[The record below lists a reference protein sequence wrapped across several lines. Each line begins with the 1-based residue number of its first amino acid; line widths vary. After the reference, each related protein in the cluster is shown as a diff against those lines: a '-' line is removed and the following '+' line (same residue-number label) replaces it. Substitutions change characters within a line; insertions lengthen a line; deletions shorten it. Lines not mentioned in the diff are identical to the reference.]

1 MIVRPPLHWLQMLF
15 AWRGSVLGKVLPQ
28 LCLTTLLALGVAVAK
43 RYWPAAVPDLTPVPF
58 TLLGIALA
66 IFLGFRNSV
75 SYERYWEARKLW
87 GAVLN
92 DTRTLARQ
100 VTSLSNADLATQTA
114 FVHTL
119 IAYVHALRAQ
129 LRNTDA
135 ASDLARLLSPDD
147 LAAVLPARYRP
158 AMILMQLG
166 QQLRQ
171 LRLQRQIPPVLCAAM
186 DRHLG
191 QLNDSLGGCERI
203 AGTPIPFAYTVIV
216 HRTTYLYS
224 FLLPF
229 GLVSSLGL
237 LAPVIVA
244 FVSYT
249 FFALEALA
257 EEIQE
262 PFGLEPHDLALDA
275 MSAMIEAT
283 LRESLGERELPP
295 PQQPV
300 DYRLT

>member
-1 MIVRPPLHWLQMLF
+1 MIIRPPLHWLRMLF
-15 AWRGSVLGKVLPQ
+15 AWQGSVLGKVLPQ
-28 LCLTTLLALGVAVAK
+28 LCLTTVLALGVAIA
-43 RYWPAAVPDLTPVPF
+43 RQCWPAAVPDLTPVPF

-66 IFLGFRNSV
+66 IFLGFRNTV
-75 SYERYWEARKLW
+75 SYDRYWEARKLW

-100 VTSLSNADLATQTA
+100 VTSLSNADTATQTA
-114 FVHTL
+114 FVNTL

-135 ASDLARLLSPDD
+135 TADLERWLSPED

-191 QLNDSLGGCERI
+191 LLNESLGGCERI
-203 AGTPIPFAYTVIV
+203 AGTPIPFAYAVII

-237 LAPVIVA
+237 LTPVIVA

-275 MSAMIEAT
+275 MSAMIEVT
-283 LRESLGERELPP
+283 LRESLGERDLPP

-300 DYRLT
+300 GYRLT